1 MGVNRRTRL
10 LAYWFLTIA
19 VIAALAFYAAYL
31 YSTVRSSPSY
41 LISCME
47 VNVRWSAW
55 TCEQVLRHASF
66 SRGDVIELNRSA
78 GARLPVSIAD
88 TQKAE
93 EMLALFL
100 AKGVDINAPDER
112 LKKWT
117 ALHAAANSGEPRET
131 ALLLKLG
138 ARTDVRDA
146 DGKTPL
152 DLARLAQEKHPNNSR
167 TAETL
172 RLLEQAQFKSGS

>member
-1 MGVNRRTRL
+1 MGVNRRIRS
-10 LAYWFLTIA
+10 LAYWFSIIA
-19 VIAALAFYAAYL
+19 VIAALAFYTAYV
-31 YSTVRSSPSY
+31 YSTVRSSPSH

-66 SRGDVIELNRSA
+66 SKSDVIELNRSA

-88 TQKAE
+88 ARKAE

-117 ALHAAANSGEPRET
+117 ALHAAAISGEPGEA

-138 ARTDVRDA
+138 ASTEVRDA

-152 DLARLAQEKHPNNSR
+152 DLARLSHAKQPDISKA
-167 TAETL
+167 AETI
-172 RLLEQAQFKSGS
+172 RLLEQAQSRPGS

>member
-1 MGVNRRTRL
+1 MGVNRRTRS
-10 LAYWFLTIA
+10 LAYWFSIFA
-19 VIAALAFYAAYL
+19 VIAVLTFYAAYL
-31 YSTVRSSPSY
+31 YSTARSSPSH

-55 TCEQVLRHASF
+55 TCEQVLRYASF
-66 SRGDVIELNRSA
+66 SKGELIELNRSA

-88 TQKAE
+88 AQKAE
-93 EMLALFL
+93 EMLVLFL

-112 LKKWT
+112 LKRWT
-117 ALHAAANSGEPRET
+117 ALHAAAISGEPGET

-138 ARTDVRDA
+138 AKIDIRDA

-152 DLARLAQEKHPNNSR
+152 DLARLAQEKQPDNSR
-167 TAETL
+167 AAETT
-172 RLLEQAQFKSGS
+172 RLLEKAQFKSGS